1 MCLITQSC
9 PNFCDPMAH
18 WLLCP
23 QIFPGMNTGIG
34 SHFLLQGIFL
44 TQGSIKL
51 QSLAVPA
58 LASGF
63 FPLNC
68 MGRPGNFLKQLPSP
82 NCYIVPF
89 NDIENL
95 GIFHILFQWAFIS
108 FRWQRPQHCF
118 IFCVFCFFFCLFV
131 CLFHCQILFLNQG
144 LNPHPW
150 QWKHYGFK
158 KYSKPK
164 NWKLCFIQ
172 WEFLGL
178 HTQKTAF
185 QVTLRELFW
194 ESEGRSQFI

>member
-1 MCLITQSC
+1 MKHIFFNNLKFSCASVTQSC

-34 SHFLLQGIFL
+34 CHFLLQGIFL

-108 FRWQRPQHCF
+108 FRWQWPQHYF
-118 IFCVFCFFFCLFV
+118 IFCFLFFWFFACLFV
-131 CLFHCQILFLNQG
+131 CFAARSYFSIRDWTHTLGSESTMDLKNIQNLKIESYVLFSGNF
-144 LNPHPW
+144 
-150 QWKHYGFK
+150 
-158 KYSKPK
+158 
-164 NWKLCFIQ
+164 
-172 WEFLGL
+172 
-178 HTQKTAF
+178 
-185 QVTLRELFW
+185 
-194 ESEGRSQFI
+194 